1 MIEEEVEK
9 IQKSNKGKVGQI
21 FKIAKEIKGSSSNQ
35 AHAIKNPETKE
46 LVVDQSE
53 IKDVSLKYCQK
64 VLKRNEPKA
73 GFRKMFEMREELN
86 EERLKGDDG

>member
-1 MIEEEVEK
+1 MFHVLDFI
-9 IQKSNKGKVGQI
+9 N
-21 FKIAKEIKGSSSNQ
+21 FKAS
-35 AHAIKNPETKE
+35 
-46 LVVDQSE
+46 D